1 MPEIREDLQR
11 LVQLH
16 SIFQLQTPIT
26 RVLSSTKQITR
37 PGSKKVNITIIN
49 PKLTS
54 QNKVLAN

>member
-16 SIFQLQTPIT
+16 SIFQSQTPIT
-26 RVLSSTKQITR
+26 RVLSLTKQITR

-49 PKLTS
+49 LKLPKQSLG
-54 QNKVLAN
+54 